1 MIYLDPESQTWQ
13 TADEYLSG
21 NVREKLRTAQAAAK
35 ENMVFMPNVDALQAV
50 QPKDLDASE
59 IDVRLGAT
67 WISPKDIDAFM
78 YELFS
83 TQEYMKRY
91 IIG

>member
-1 MIYLDPESQTWQ
+1 
-13 TADEYLSG
+13 
-21 NVREKLRTAQAAAK
+21 
-35 ENMVFMPNVDALQAV
+35 MVFKPNVDAQQAV

-91 IIG
+91 IQVNFSQFTGEWNISGKTLLSRNDVAVFET